1 MLKRLVS
8 RTEEMLLA
16 EALGYLVLIGTI
28 AVATMIATR
37 GF

>member
-28 AVATMIATR
+28 AVVATIVTH